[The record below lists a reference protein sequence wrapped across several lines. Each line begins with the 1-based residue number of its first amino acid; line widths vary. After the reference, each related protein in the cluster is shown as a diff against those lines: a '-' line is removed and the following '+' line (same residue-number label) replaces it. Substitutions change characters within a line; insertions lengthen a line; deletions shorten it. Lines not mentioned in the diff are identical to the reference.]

1 MTELSTEDFE
11 DAGRNDPCPCGS
23 GKKFKKCHQRTL
35 RLKKE
40 AEKKTRGVEDLVT
53 AQTRPYEIFKLLGQI
68 RENNAVN
75 LYWEFGHEHGPF
87 RESFKSRDDLMM
99 SVEAGEERLPGS
111 KEYDLR
117 RIRIDGPDVSLLL
130 ARGIDDPKLQ
140 SVHFDV
146 VTLRPNEIDG
156 ERNFRE
162 VENRGFRIWAV
173 ERFEKPKSELDEL
186 DLTHADLGY
195 EWNDAWDRPA
205 ELDVIEDADDA
216 ADVEESEESE
226 EAAADA

>member
-40 AEKKTRGVEDLVT
+40 AEKKTRGVGDLVDVHT
-53 AQTRPYEIFKLLGQI
+53 HPYQFYKLLTQV

-75 LYWEFGHEHGPF
+75 LYWEFAHELSPF
-87 RESFKSRDDLMM
+87 RENYPDLEALLHA
-99 SVEAGEERLPGS
+99 VEAGEERIPAS
-111 KEYDLR
+111 REYDLR

-130 ARGIDDPKLQ
+130 ARGINDPKLQ
-140 SVHFDV
+140 SVHYDV
-146 VTLRPNEIDG
+146 ITLRPNEIDI
-156 ERNFRE
+156 ERAFRE
-162 VENRGFRIWAV
+162 VENRGLRIWSV
-173 ERFEKPKSELDEL
+173 ERFERPKAELDDP

-195 EWNDAWDRPA
+195 DWKDAWERPP
-205 ELDVIEDADDA
+205 EFDVTP
-216 ADVEESEESE
+216 EEVDE
-226 EAAADA
+226 EAAEA